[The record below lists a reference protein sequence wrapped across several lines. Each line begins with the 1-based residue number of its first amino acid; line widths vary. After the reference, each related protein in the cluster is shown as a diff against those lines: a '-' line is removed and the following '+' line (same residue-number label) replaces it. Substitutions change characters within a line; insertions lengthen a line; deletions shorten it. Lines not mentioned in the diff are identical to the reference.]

1 MTRSIHLYRKYDCII
16 FMFFGLERVASRH
29 QSYFEQKH
37 PLNQNTPLFF
47 NILSSGTKYLK
58 NKNLYSLTTGAEIAE
73 YDHKS
78 SNNANNSFSNCQAL
92 CPACHRR
99 KSSAEHGSKKTIR
112 KMREG
117 QESSK
122 AKKLQSNASR
132 RKEVDK
138 YTFRL

>member
-1 MTRSIHLYRKYDCII
+1 MFKPFGSGPRDTRKDFSRPDKTKRIQNQKFRCVGYKRKCGKKLLD
-16 FMFFGLERVASRH
+16 
-29 QSYFEQKH
+29 
-37 PLNQNTPLFF
+37 
-47 NILSSGTKYLK
+47 KYLK

-99 KSSAEHGSKKTIR
+99 KSSAEHGSKKTTR

-122 AKKLQSNASR
+122 ANKLQSNASR
-132 RKEVDK
+132 RKEVEK

>member
-1 MTRSIHLYRKYDCII
+1 MFKPFGSGPRDTRKDFSRPDKTKRIQNQKFRCVGYKRKC
-16 FMFFGLERVASRH
+16 G
-29 QSYFEQKH
+29 KK
-37 PLNQNTPLFF
+37 LFD
-47 NILSSGTKYLK
+47 KYLK

-122 AKKLQSNASR
+122 ANKLQSNASR
-132 RKEVDK
+132 RKEMEK

>member
-1 MTRSIHLYRKYDCII
+1 MLKPFGSGPRDTRNDFSRPDKKKRIEKQKWRCVGYKRKC
-16 FMFFGLERVASRH
+16 G
-29 QSYFEQKH
+29 KK
-37 PLNQNTPLFF
+37 LFVTWLK
-47 NILSSGTKYLK
+47 IK
-58 NKNLYSLTTGAEIAE
+58 NKYSLDRGAEIAE
-73 YDHKS
+73 FDHKS

>member
-1 MTRSIHLYRKYDCII
+1 MIKPFASGPRDTRKDFSRPDKTKRIQNQKFRCVGYKRKC
-16 FMFFGLERVASRH
+16 G
-29 QSYFEQKH
+29 KK
-37 PLNQNTPLFF
+37 LFD
-47 NILSSGTKYLK
+47 KYLK

-99 KSSAEHGSKKTIR
+99 KSSADQGSNKIKGKIR
-112 KMREG
+112 KG

-122 AKKLQSNASR
+122 AKKLQSKAQA

-138 YTFRL
+138 YSKPFRF

>member
-1 MTRSIHLYRKYDCII
+1 MIKPFASGPRDTRKDFSRPDKTKRIKKQKFRCVGYKRKC
-16 FMFFGLERVASRH
+16 G
-29 QSYFEQKH
+29 KK
-37 PLNQNTPLFF
+37 LFD
-47 NILSSGTKYLK
+47 KYLK

-99 KSSAEHGSKKTIR
+99 KSSAEHGSKKTTR

-117 QESSK
+117 QESSR
-122 AKKLQSNASR
+122 AKKLQSKAQA

-138 YTFRL
+138 YTFRLGEI

>member
-1 MTRSIHLYRKYDCII
+1 MFKPFGSGPRDTRKDFSRPDKTKRIQNQKFRCVGYKRKC
-16 FMFFGLERVASRH
+16 G
-29 QSYFEQKH
+29 KK
-37 PLNQNTPLFF
+37 LFD
-47 NILSSGTKYLK
+47 KYLK

-99 KSSAEHGSKKTIR
+99 KSSAEHGSKKTTR

-117 QESSK
+117 QKSSSAKKLISK
-122 AKKLQSNASR
+122 AKRN
-132 RKEVDK
+132 KEVDK
-138 YTFRL
+138 WSKPFRF

>member
-1 MTRSIHLYRKYDCII
+1 MFKPFGSGPRDTRNNFSWPDKIKRIRK
-16 FMFFGLERVASRH
+16 
-29 QSYFEQKH
+29 QKFRCVGYKRKCGKK
-37 PLNQNTPLFF
+37 LFD
-47 NILSSGTKYLK
+47 KYLK

-117 QESSK
+117 QKSSS
-122 AKKLQSNASR
+122 AKKLISKAQRN
-132 RKEVDK
+132 KEIDK
-138 YTFRL
+138 YEFKL

>member
-1 MTRSIHLYRKYDCII
+1 MFKPFGSGPRDTRKDFSRPDKTKRIQNQKFRCVGYKRKC
-16 FMFFGLERVASRH
+16 G
-29 QSYFEQKH
+29 KK
-37 PLNQNTPLFF
+37 LFD
-47 NILSSGTKYLK
+47 KYLK

-99 KSSAEHGSKKTIR
+99 KSSAEHGSKKTTR

-122 AKKLQSNASR
+122 ANKLQSNASR
-132 RKEVDK
+132 RKEVEK

>member
-1 MTRSIHLYRKYDCII
+1 MFKPFGSGPRDTRKDFSRPDKTKRIQNQKFRCVGYKRKC
-16 FMFFGLERVASRH
+16 G
-29 QSYFEQKH
+29 KK
-37 PLNQNTPLFF
+37 LFD
-47 NILSSGTKYLK
+47 KYLK

-117 QESSK
+117 QKSSSAKKLISK
-122 AKKLQSNASR
+122 AKRN
-132 RKEVDK
+132 KEVDK
-138 YTFRL
+138 WSKPFRF

>member
-1 MTRSIHLYRKYDCII
+1 MFKPFGSGPRDTRKDFSRPDKTKRIQNQKFRCVGYKRKC
-16 FMFFGLERVASRH
+16 G
-29 QSYFEQKH
+29 KK
-37 PLNQNTPLFF
+37 LFD
-47 NILSSGTKYLK
+47 KYLK

-99 KSSAEHGSKKTIR
+99 KSSAEHGSKKTTR

-122 AKKLQSNASR
+122 ANKLQSNASR
-132 RKEVDK
+132 RKEVEK
-138 YTFRL
+138 HTFRL

>member
-1 MTRSIHLYRKYDCII
+1 MFKPFGSGPRDTRKDFSRPDKTKRIQNQKFRCVGYKRKC
-16 FMFFGLERVASRH
+16 S
-29 QSYFEQKH
+29 KK
-37 PLNQNTPLFF
+37 LFV
-47 NILSSGTKYLK
+47 KYLK
-58 NKNLYSLTTGAEIAE
+58 GKNRYSLDDNAVEIAE
-73 YDHKS
+73 FDQKS

-122 AKKLQSNASR
+122 ANKLQSNASR
-132 RKEVDK
+132 RKEVEK

>member
-1 MTRSIHLYRKYDCII
+1 MFKPFGSGPRDTRKDFSRPDKTKRIQNQKFRCVGYKRKC
-16 FMFFGLERVASRH
+16 G
-29 QSYFEQKH
+29 KK
-37 PLNQNTPLFF
+37 LFD
-47 NILSSGTKYLK
+47 KYLK

-117 QESSK
+117 QKSSS
-122 AKKLQSNASR
+122 AKKLISKAQRN
-132 RKEVDK
+132 KEIDK
-138 YTFRL
+138 YEFKL